1 MSSGLKQDIKN
12 IFSKTHMVNRIILIV
27 ILLSLIYI
35 IANVIARGLIYNLN
49 INDFLFLSSDLM
61 VNLIHPWVLL
71 THLFIAKSLYELI
84 WLMILFYWF
93 GSVIGDLLGDDKI
106 LPLYLISGLLGSAI
120 FMIFTNLLN
129 LDYFYISGV
138 ESGVIGTMVAA
149 AVLVPDYR
157 FDLVLIGKVRIKFIV
172 IAVIAIDLL
181 FLYASS
187 RYQYLSF
194 PGAILAGWYFIL
206 SIKAGKGI
214 HVPVNNFISNLNV
227 FFKNIFKTKK
237 GRLKLEHKAKSGQNQ
252 KSNDTDTEK
261 LNHILDK
268 IKIGGYDSLTE
279 EEKHFLFRASNKP

>member
-1 MSSGLKQDIKN
+1 
-12 IFSKTHMVNRIILIV
+12 
-27 ILLSLIYI
+27 
-35 IANVIARGLIYNLN
+35 
-49 INDFLFLSSDLM
+49 
-61 VNLIHPWVLL
+61 
-71 THLFIAKSLYELI
+71 
-84 WLMILFYWF
+84 MILFYWF